1 MTGRADASRGG
12 CDGAGQ
18 HDVAIVRS
26 AGARPGRPGGRAV
39 LRRGVRVSDPRHRD
53 GARDRAG
60 EDRWVQGDNS
70 AIPIDVS
77 ATGFARLRLLFPSRK
92 DDEIFLLAPSHVPSP
107 PIKGAGLAI
116 LEVIDSGYTSAQT
129 NLQVARQ
136 LGAHAYFDE
145 A

>member
-1 MTGRADASRGG
+1 MALGSTMLQLSVLQELDQDVQVVGPFFAEVFEFLTLGTVTVREIALEKTGG
-12 CDGAGQ
+12 
-18 HDVAIVRS
+18 
-26 AGARPGRPGGRAV
+26 
-39 LRRGVRVSDPRHRD
+39 
-53 GARDRAG
+53 
-60 EDRWVQGDNS
+60 VQGDNS

-77 ATGFARLRLLFPSRK
+77 ATGFARLRLLFPSGK

-107 PIKGAGLAI
+107 AIKGAGLAI

>member
-1 MTGRADASRGG
+1 
-12 CDGAGQ
+12 
-18 HDVAIVRS
+18 
-26 AGARPGRPGGRAV
+26 
-39 LRRGVRVSDPRHRD
+39 
-53 GARDRAG
+53 
-60 EDRWVQGDNS
+60 
-70 AIPIDVS
+70 
-77 ATGFARLRLLFPSRK
+77 
-92 DDEIFLLAPSHVPSP
+92 VPSP

>member
-1 MTGRADASRGG
+1 MALGSTMLQLSVLQELDQTISTVEPFFAEVFEFLTLGRVTVREIALEKTGG
-12 CDGAGQ
+12 
-18 HDVAIVRS
+18 
-26 AGARPGRPGGRAV
+26 
-39 LRRGVRVSDPRHRD
+39 
-53 GARDRAG
+53 
-60 EDRWVQGDNS
+60 VQGDNS

>member
-1 MTGRADASRGG
+1 MVLGSTMLQLSVLQELDQDVSTVGEFFAEVFEFLSLGTVTVREIALEKTGG
-12 CDGAGQ
+12 
-18 HDVAIVRS
+18 
-26 AGARPGRPGGRAV
+26 
-39 LRRGVRVSDPRHRD
+39 
-53 GARDRAG
+53 
-60 EDRWVQGDNS
+60 VQGNNS

-77 ATGFARLRLLFPSRK
+77 PTGFARLRLIFPSTK

-116 LEVIDSGYTSAQT
+116 LEVIDSGYNSAET

-145 A
+145 V

>member
-1 MTGRADASRGG
+1 MALGSTMLQLSVLQELDQDVQVVGPFFAEVFEFLTLGTVTVREIALEKTGG
-12 CDGAGQ
+12 
-18 HDVAIVRS
+18 
-26 AGARPGRPGGRAV
+26 
-39 LRRGVRVSDPRHRD
+39 
-53 GARDRAG
+53 
-60 EDRWVQGDNS
+60 VQGDNS

-77 ATGFARLRLLFPSRK
+77 ATGFARLRLLFPGRK

>member
-1 MTGRADASRGG
+1 MALGSTMLQLSVLQELDQDVSTVGEFFAEVFEFLSLGTVTVREIALEKTGG
-12 CDGAGQ
+12 
-18 HDVAIVRS
+18 
-26 AGARPGRPGGRAV
+26 
-39 LRRGVRVSDPRHRD
+39 
-53 GARDRAG
+53 
-60 EDRWVQGDNS
+60 VQGNNS

-77 ATGFARLRLLFPSRK
+77 PTGFARLRLIFPSTK

-116 LEVIDSGYTSAQT
+116 LEVIDSGYNSAET

-145 A
+145 V

>member
-1 MTGRADASRGG
+1 MALGSTMLQLSVLQELDQDVSTVGEFFAEVFEFLSLGTVTVREIALEKTGG
-12 CDGAGQ
+12 
-18 HDVAIVRS
+18 
-26 AGARPGRPGGRAV
+26 
-39 LRRGVRVSDPRHRD
+39 
-53 GARDRAG
+53 
-60 EDRWVQGDNS
+60 VQGNNS

-77 ATGFARLRLLFPSRK
+77 PTGFARLRLLFPSTK

-116 LEVIDSGYTSAQT
+116 LEVIDSGYNSAET

-145 A
+145 V

>member
-1 MTGRADASRGG
+1 MALGSTMLQLSVLQELDQDVQVVGPFFAEVFEFLTLGTVTVREIALEKTGG
-12 CDGAGQ
+12 
-18 HDVAIVRS
+18 
-26 AGARPGRPGGRAV
+26 
-39 LRRGVRVSDPRHRD
+39 
-53 GARDRAG
+53 
-60 EDRWVQGDNS
+60 VQGDNS